1 MVMALTVMQLRC
13 KEVICLSDG
22 RRLGFVSDIE
32 VEIPEGQVCA
42 LIVPGPCR
50 ILGLVGRKDDY
61 RIPWNCIRRIGPD
74 IILVDVR
81 PEECCFPRH
90 RENGGFFQK

>member
-1 MVMALTVMQLRC
+1 MGMRITELHS
-13 KEVICLSDG
+13 KEVICVSNG
-22 RRLGFVSDIE
+22 QRLGFVCDVE
-32 VEIPEGQVCA
+32 VTVPEGNVVS